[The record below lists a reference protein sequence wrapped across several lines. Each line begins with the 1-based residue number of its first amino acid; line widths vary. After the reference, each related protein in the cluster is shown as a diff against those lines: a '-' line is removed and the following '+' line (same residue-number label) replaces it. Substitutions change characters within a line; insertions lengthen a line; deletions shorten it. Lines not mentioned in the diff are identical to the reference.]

1 MYQHQIDLG
10 TLVALDTHVH
20 IEADDDGNT
29 ALPKVLL
36 DAADAYFGGYQPKLS
51 LDEIAELYRERS
63 MAAVVFTVDATTTMK
78 TKPNSSEEIARG
90 AAKNNDVLIPFGSV
104 DPLLGQPAIDTA
116 RRLFEDFGVRGFKFH
131 PSVQGFDPSDIR
143 HYPLFEAIQEMGVPA
158 VFHTG
163 QTGIGA
169 GLPGGFGIKLRYS
182 NPMLLDDLVADLPAL
197 KVIMAHPSVPWQDEA
212 ISIATHKANVWLD
225 LSGWSPKY
233 FSANLVRNANS
244 LLQDKVL
251 FGSDFPAIS
260 PDRWLRD
267 FAALDMKPHVVPKIL
282 RDNAIALLGLA

>member
-104 DPLLGQPAIDTA
+104 DPWKGRA
-116 RRLFEDFGVRGFKFH
+116 GVR
-131 PSVQGFDPSDIR
+131 
-143 HYPLFEAIQEMGVPA
+143 EAPRA
-158 VFHTG
+158 
-163 QTGIGA
+163 
-169 GLPGGFGIKLRYS
+169 
-182 NPMLLDDLVADLPAL
+182 
-197 KVIMAHPSVPWQDEA
+197 
-212 ISIATHKANVWLD
+212 
-225 LSGWSPKY
+225 
-233 FSANLVRNANS
+233 
-244 LLQDKVL
+244 
-251 FGSDFPAIS
+251 
-260 PDRWLRD
+260 
-267 FAALDMKPHVVPKIL
+267 
-282 RDNAIALLGLA
+282 